1 MQQAKA
7 SSSGKKDLKGQSY
20 FGVTKSFEKPVS
32 HVEPVKYRYTFPVT
46 GKMLRENDL
55 YERQNS

>member
-1 MQQAKA
+1 MEQAKT
-7 SSSGKKDLKGQSY
+7 SSEKKDIKGQSY
-20 FGVTKSFEKPVS
+20 PGVSKNFERPAR
-32 HVEPVKYRYTFPVT
+32 HAELVKYRYTFRVT